1 MLDIADLEV
10 GYGESSVL
18 RGVSLKVKP
27 GQIVCLMG
35 RNGVGKTTLMKSV
48 IGLLTARRGTIS
60 FGGEAIVRQPPDKRA
75 RAGIGYVPQGRD
87 IFSQLT
93 VEENLQLGLEASPRK
108 TKQVPER
115 LFAMFPVLKT
125 MLKRRGGDLS
135 GGQQQQLAIA
145 RALAA
150 EPKLLLLDEPME
162 GIQPSVVAEI
172 EHVIESIK
180 RERTMSVL
188 LVEQSLAFATTI
200 ADYYYVID
208 KGAVVLEGH
217 SADLSVEEVKRHLLV

>member
-48 IGLLTARRGTIS
+48 IGLLTARRGTVA
-60 FGGEAIVRQPPDKRA
+60 FGGEAIGKQPPDKRA

-93 VEENLQLGLEASPRK
+93 VEENLRLGLEASPRK
-108 TKQVPER
+108 MKQVPER
-115 LFAMFPVLKT
+115 LFAMFPVLQT